1 MGSRRT
7 LPEAKCPFFPGGR
20 PVDVL
25 GELLGR
31 IGLNKADALS
41 LTRDEMDAVMKAA
54 VAKEKDEWKRFRWL
68 ATVIV
73 NIEGKSTKKMVQ
85 ETDLLRFD
93 DEQKTSSLR
102 ALLES
107 YGRHDKLS
115 NSRS

>member
-1 MGSRRT
+1 
-7 LPEAKCPFFPGGR
+7 
-20 PVDVL
+20 
-25 GELLGR
+25 
-31 IGLNKADALS
+31 
-41 LTRDEMDAVMKAA
+41 MKAA
-54 VAKEKDEWKRFRWL
+54 VAKEKDEWKRLRWL

-107 YGRHDKLS
+107 HGRYDKFS